1 MQDSRDFS
9 KLEKQLKL
17 KFKDQELLKNALVH
31 RSYLNENRNFHLAS
45 NERLEFLGDAV
56 LEISVTDYLYRNYP
70 NPEGE
75 LTNWRAALVNSQML
89 AKKAKDFAFEE
100 LLYLSHGEAKE
111 KDSKARDQILANAYE
126 SIIGAIYL
134 EHGYE
139 AADKFINENLLEPE
153 LPNILENK
161 LFEDPKSLF
170 QETAQDKMGITPSY
184 RVIKESGPD
193 HNKKFILGVYL
204 GKDKIAEGHGS
215 SKHEAQV
222 DAAINA
228 LEIKNWK

>member
-1 MQDSRDFS
+1 MTDKRDFS
-9 KLEKQLKL
+9 KLEKQLGL
-17 KFKDQELLKNALVH
+17 EFKDLDTLRNAMVH
-31 RSYLNENRNFHLAS
+31 RSYLNENRKFHLES

-56 LEISVTDYLYRNYP
+56 LELSVTDYLYRNYP

-126 SIIGAIYL
+126 ATIGAIYM
-134 EHGYE
+134 EFGYKKTDE
-139 AADKFINENLLEPE
+139 FIKKNLLEPE

-161 LFEDPKSLF
+161 LFQDPKSLF
-170 QETAQDKMGITPSY
+170 QETAQDKTGITPSY

-193 HNKKFILGVYL
+193 HNKKFIMGVYL
-204 GKDKIAEGHGS
+204 GKDKVATGEGT